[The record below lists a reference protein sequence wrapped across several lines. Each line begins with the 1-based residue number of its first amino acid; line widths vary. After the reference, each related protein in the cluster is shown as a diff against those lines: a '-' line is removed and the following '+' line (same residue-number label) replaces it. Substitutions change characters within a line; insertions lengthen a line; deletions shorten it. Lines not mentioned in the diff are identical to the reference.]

1 VPDLPNVPSSPNHRK
16 GRGGFDPNRLGD
28 PQRLQPVIP
37 RIVGSGPMHRP
48 ISSSPP
54 EPTPLVPPAPPARR
68 ALLEE
73 EERPHA
79 ESKGFTEVR
88 IIGVGGGGGNAV
100 TRMIEAG
107 VTGVEFIAVN
117 TDPQA
122 LEQSQAMRT
131 VHLGGP
137 SGRRLGAGGDPGIG
151 QRAAEEMERDLEHVV
166 GGADM
171 VFITAGMGGGTG
183 TGAAPIIAKVAK
195 RQGALTVGVVTLPFR
210 FEGAKRMH
218 VALAGAARMRESV
231 DALIVIPNDR
241 LLALADRQTSM
252 VQAFRLADDMLRHG
266 VQGIADLV
274 TVTGLINLD
283 FADVRS
289 VMQNA
294 GNALMAIGQ
303 GNGPDRAKE
312 ASQAVVMSPLL
323 EHSIAGARGILLNIT
338 GGPDLTLHEVSEV
351 AEYITGAVS
360 PDANIIFGSV
370 IHPRPEVEL
379 RVTLI
384 ATGMPESISSQ
395 GQWPS
400 GRYADQRPPSRSDPR
415 GEDRSASRS
424 DSQSD
429 SRDSHRGDNRSD
441 RRGDYASDSRP
452 TRPGPAPRTDEREW
466 PRGNSRQESRDRRDP
481 REPSLP
487 RETRRREALD
497 LPDDADP
504 LDVPPF
510 LRRPR

>member
-1 VPDLPNVPSSPNHRK
+1 MPDLPNVPNLPNQRK
-16 GRGGFDPNRLGD
+16 ERGGFNPNRLGEAQR
-28 PQRLQPVIP
+28 PQSVIP
-37 RIVGSGPMHRP
+37 RIVGGGPLPRAANAP
-48 ISSSPP
+48 VP
-54 EPTPLVPPAPPARR
+54 EPTPLIPPATPAQR

-73 EERPHA
+73 ETRPHA
-79 ESKGFTEVR
+79 EPKGFTEVR

-100 TRMIEAG
+100 SRMIEAG
-107 VTGVEFIAVN
+107 VAGVEFIAVN

-122 LEQSQAMRT
+122 LEQSQATRT

-151 QRAAEEMERDLEHVV
+151 QRAAEEMERELEDVV

-183 TGAAPIIAKVAK
+183 TGAAPIIAKIAK
-195 RQGALTVGVVTLPFR
+195 RQRALTVGVVTLPFR
-210 FEGAKRMH
+210 FEGARRMQS
-218 VALAGAARMRESV
+218 ALEGVARMRESV

-241 LLALADRQTSM
+241 LLNMADRSTSM

-289 VMQNA
+289 VMENA
-294 GNALMAIGQ
+294 GSALMSIGQ
-303 GNGPDRAKE
+303 GNGPDRARE
-312 ASQAVVMSPLL
+312 AAQAVVASPLL

-351 AEYITGAVS
+351 AEYVTQAVS
-360 PDANIIFGSV
+360 PEANIIFGAV

-384 ATGMPESISSQ
+384 ATGMPEEAPSQ
-395 GQWPS
+395 RQGSRQ
-400 GRYADQRPPSRSDPR
+400 AD
-415 GEDRSASRS
+415 
-424 DSQSD
+424 
-429 SRDSHRGDNRSD
+429 
-441 RRGDYASDSRP
+441 Y
-452 TRPGPAPRTDEREW
+452 
-466 PRGNSRQESRDRRDP
+466 RQESRSEPRREFRPDYRAPRTEAPAEPPQPDAREWLRQHSRDSRSP
-481 REPSLP
+481 REDRDTREPRP
-487 RETRRREALD
+487 RETVN

-510 LRRPR
+510 LRRLR